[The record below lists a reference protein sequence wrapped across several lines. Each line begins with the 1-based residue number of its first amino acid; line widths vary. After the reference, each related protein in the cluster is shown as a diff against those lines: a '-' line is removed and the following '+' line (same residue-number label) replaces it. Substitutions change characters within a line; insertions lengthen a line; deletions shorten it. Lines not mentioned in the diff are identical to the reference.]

1 LFIEDG
7 KDSSDS
13 EHGSSVSSVVGGVK
27 VVDFVVSD
35 EVNVTLFELTEFGVI
50 GSLSVFINGI
60 VFKHNHSQIEII
72 RIGFRFR
79 NRFGLVSEGIK
90 KVNIV
95 GFSIRVGLI
104 GVGFIERSIEV

>member
-1 LFIEDG
+1 
-7 KDSSDS
+7 
-13 EHGSSVSSVVGGVK
+13 

-35 EVNVTLFELTEFGVI
+35 EVNVTLFELTEFGII

-60 VFKHNHSQIEII
+60 VFKDNHSQIEII